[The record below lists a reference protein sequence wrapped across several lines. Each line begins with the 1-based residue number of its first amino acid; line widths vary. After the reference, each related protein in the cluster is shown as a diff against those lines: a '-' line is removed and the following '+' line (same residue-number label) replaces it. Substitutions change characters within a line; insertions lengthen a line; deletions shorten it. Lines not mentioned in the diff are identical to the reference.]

1 MKLHEISLKKS
12 LNKAYR
18 LVKPKRPDIEV
29 FKENLI
35 KLLGQIDEK
44 ESEENVKI
52 HLMDF
57 LKDTWYKQDHLVAT
71 KGRTDFVIHTGK
83 EAKAPSGVLFEVKR
97 PTNKGDMVTRQNLNA
112 KAMHELILYYLR
124 ERVNEKNIDIR
135 HLVITNIYEWFIFD
149 ASVFERIFA
158 KNTKLIKSFKDWDS
172 GQKVSTNTDLF
183 YKEIAKPFLDELKED
198 ISFTWFDIREYD
210 KPLKNN
216 DKADDNKLIAL
227 FKIFSPIHLLKIQFA
242 NDSNSLDKGF
252 YSELLHI
259 IGLEEVKEGSKKLI
273 RRKQEG
279 KREAGSLLENTITI
293 LDLEDSLH
301 KVPDI
306 SSYGENRQERLF
318 NLALELSITWIN
330 RVLFLKLLE
339 AQLIKYHKG
348 DQSYKFL
355 NFTKISQYDEL
366 YKLFFQVLAKK
377 QSDRNDAITKKFG
390 NIPYLNSSL
399 FEISDLEDQTI
410 KINSLDD
417 ALDLDLHSGTVL
429 RDAKNKPIAK
439 SLNGL
444 QYLFDF
450 LEAYDFASEGS
461 EEIQEDNKT
470 LINASVL
477 GLIFEKINGYKD
489 GSIFTPGFI
498 TMYMCR
504 QAIRLAVLQKFK
516 DAYGWKCEA
525 FEDLKN
531 YMADRRTGKDVLEFN
546 ALINSMH
553 LCDPAVG
560 SGHFLVSSL
569 NEIISIKAELGIL
582 ADDKGVR
589 LSDYEIEIENDE
601 LIITYND
608 GQDIFEYQVN
618 NGSINKETQRVQ
630 KSLFHEKQTIIENC
644 LFGVDINP
652 NSVKICRLRLW
663 IELLKNAYYTEET
676 KFKELETLPNIDI
689 NIKCGN
695 SLISRFALDS
705 DLSKALKSIK
715 YNINQYKGF
724 VHDYKNAHDKELKR
738 GLEQIIN
745 SIKNDFRVE
754 ISSNSK
760 ELKDLN
766 KWKGELI
773 NLTMQ
778 TGLFEKTPKEKKD
791 YDLEVK
797 KLTEKVNTQEALIED
812 IKSNAIYRNAFEWR
826 FEFPEVL
833 DKEGNFE
840 GFDVVLANP
849 PYIQHRELAHISKY
863 LKENYKVYS
872 GTSDISS
879 YFFEIG
885 TNIIKKNGVI
895 SLINSNKFFNAE
907 YGEKLREYL
916 SDLKFESII
925 NFEQVPIFD
934 EALVSSAIFTIIKSK
949 PSERFNYYKYF
960 KEKLSPESL
969 LDYLDERKETIS
981 CDLLKEKAWLFNTQG
996 TDSLIEKIKSK
1007 GTAISQLESLD
1018 IKRGITTGFD
1028 DAFIIDE
1035 VKKNDLV
1042 KSEKQIELITKPLLR
1057 GKDILR
1063 YQLKPKNLSLLFIPW
1078 HFPLHKDASINGNS
1092 EKAESELKL
1101 KYPVLHS
1108 HLQNYKAK
1116 LENRN
1121 KTETGIRYE
1130 WYVLQRCANTYY
1142 EDFEKEKIVWGL
1154 ISGNWSFSYDN
1165 DGHFLTS
1172 ASFFITSNELPIKFI
1187 LGLFNSKLY
1196 KYYFEKV
1203 GEYTAGGAFVLKK
1216 TTIEKFIIP
1225 NCSKEKQGNI
1235 IKLVDEILKEKKEN
1249 KKTDSLEK
1257 QIDELVYKIFDLTEE
1272 EIKTIEE

>member
-1 MKLHEISLKKS
+1 MKLIEISLKKS

-18 LVKPKRPDIEV
+18 LIKPKRPDIEL
-29 FKENLI
+29 FKGNLI
-35 KLLGQIDEK
+35 KLLEQIDEK

-57 LKDTWYKQDHLVAT
+57 LKDTWYKQDYLVAT

-149 ASVFERIFA
+149 ASAFERIFA
-158 KNTKLIKSFKDWDS
+158 KNTKLVKSFKDWDT

-279 KREAGSLLENTITI
+279 KRDAGSLLENTITI

-355 NFTKISQYDEL
+355 NYTKISQYDEL
-366 YKLFFQVLAKK
+366 YKLFFQVLAKR
-377 QSDRNDAITKKFG
+377 QSDRNETINKKFG

-417 ALDLDLHSGTVL
+417 SLDLDLHSGTVL

-461 EEIQEDNKT
+461 EEIQEDSKT

-546 ALINSMH
+546 TLINSMH

-589 LSDYEIEIENDE
+589 LSGYEIEIENDE
-601 LIITYND
+601 LIVTYND

-695 SLISRFALDS
+695 SLISRFALDA

-724 VHDYKNAHDKELKR
+724 VHDYKNAHDKDLKR

-791 YDLEVK
+791 YDIEVK
-797 KLTEKVNTQEALIED
+797 KLTEKIGKQEELIED

-833 DKEGNFE
+833 DKDGNFE
-840 GFDVVLANP
+840 GFDVVIGNP
-849 PYIQHRELAHISKY
+849 PYGVDFNESEKLYIRNYYKSYQYKFDSYVYFIEKGLNI
-863 LKENYKVYS
+863 LKEKCILGYITPTLWLTLDNCLPIRSILIKENDLKEVYIYGES
-872 GTSDISS
+872 VFKEAVVNTCSFQVIKNTPS
-879 YFFEIG
+879 IG
-885 TNIIKKNGVI
+885 L
-895 SLINSNKFFNAE
+895 LINNENVLFDIDKSTLNNDDL
-907 YGEKLREYL
+907 LRIDYRI
-916 SDLKFESII
+916 SGDQKSII
-925 NFEQVPIFD
+925 DKIKTKSCKLASLGDVIQGITAYDSYRGQSKE
-934 EALVSSAIFTIIKSK
+934 IIKSK
-949 PSERFNYYKYF
+949 AYHFSF
-960 KEKLSPESL
+960 
-969 LDYLDERKETIS
+969 
-981 CDLLKEKAWLFNTQG
+981 
-996 TDSLIEKIKSK
+996 
-1007 GTAISQLESLD
+1007 
-1018 IKRGITTGFD
+1018 
-1028 DAFIIDE
+1028 
-1035 VKKNDLV
+1035 KNDETCGKWLDG
-1042 KSEKQIELITKPLLR
+1042 KNLNRYSITWDDKWLSYGTWLAAPREKRFFEGERILFREIPGSGKRIQACITNEEFYYGHSISPFKPFIEHSKHLPYILGIVNSKLLSWYGNITLSNF
-1057 GKDILR
+1057 GKDIF
-1063 YQLKPKNLSLLFIPW
+1063 PKLNP
-1078 HFPLHKDASINGNS
+1078 
-1092 EKAESELKL
+1092 
-1101 KYPVLHS
+1101 
-1108 HLQNYKAK
+1108 
-1116 LENRN
+1116 
-1121 KTETGIRYE
+1121 
-1130 WYVLQRCANTYY
+1130 
-1142 EDFEKEKIVWGL
+1142 
-1154 ISGNWSFSYDN
+1154 N
-1165 DGHFLTS
+1165 D
-1172 ASFFITSNELPIKFI
+1172 IKELPIPLNFDKESEISKIVSTI
-1187 LGLFNSKLY
+1187 LSKKHSEDKQIAL
-1196 KYYFEKV
+1196 EKR
-1203 GEYTAGGAFVLKK
+1203 
-1216 TTIEKFIIP
+1216 I
-1225 NCSKEKQGNI
+1225 
-1235 IKLVDEILKEKKEN
+1235 DEI
-1249 KKTDSLEK
+1249 
-1257 QIDELVYKIFDLTEE
+1257 VYEIYSLTEE
-1272 EIKTIEE
+1272 EIKIVEGK